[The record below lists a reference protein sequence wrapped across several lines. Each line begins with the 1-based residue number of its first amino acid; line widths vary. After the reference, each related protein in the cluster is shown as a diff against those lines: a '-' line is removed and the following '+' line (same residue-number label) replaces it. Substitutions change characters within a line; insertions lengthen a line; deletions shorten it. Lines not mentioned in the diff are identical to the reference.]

1 MNISMKRFVSL
12 GAMGALALSLAT
24 SAVAGPAAKFAAQ
37 VKDLQIVPKTAG
49 TGGYVTVLTT
59 ALKTPNQKDLLIGVS
74 FETGLYTQT
83 LVRSKNGS
91 TDTESATATLKVRVL
106 LDGQQV
112 SPDVEPDEVVYDHRL
127 QQLSAI
133 LGGVID
139 SCTVGEDGI
148 IDVATECTVTDEEIN
163 LVLDTMA
170 AHHFNFIV
178 RDLGPGDHTAE
189 VQVWGTTSASSA
201 DASAWVAVGRGA
213 LSVEEVRA
221 INLSGGIVF
230 EN

>member
-1 MNISMKRFVSL
+1 MNTTMKRF
-12 GAMGALALSLAT
+12 AALAAAGIIALGLAT

-37 VKDLQIVPKTAG
+37 VQDLQIVPKTSG
-49 TGGYVTVLTT
+49 TGGYTTVLTT
-59 ALKTPNQKDLLIGVS
+59 SIKTPNQKDLLVGVS

-91 TDTESATATLKVRVL
+91 SDTESATATLKVRVL

-133 LGGVID
+133 LGGVIE
-139 SCTVGEDGI
+139 SCTVGDDGV

-170 AHHFNFIV
+170 AHHFNFVV
-178 RDLGPGDHTAE
+178 RDLGPGDHAVE

-201 DASAWVAVGRGA
+201 DASAWVTVGRGA

>member
-1 MNISMKRFVSL
+1 MKRFISL
-12 GAMGALALSLAT
+12 VALGALALGLAT
-24 SAVAGPAAKFAAQ
+24 PAVAGPASKFAAH
-37 VKDLQIVPKTAG
+37 VKDLQLVPKSSG
-49 TGGYVTVLTT
+49 TGGYTTVLHT
-59 ALKTPNQKDLLIGVS
+59 AIKTPNNKDLLVGVP

-91 TDTESATATLKVRVL
+91 SDTESATATLKVRVL

-127 QQLSAI
+127 QQLSAV
-133 LGGVID
+133 LGGVIE
-139 SCTVGEDGI
+139 SCTVGDDGV
-148 IDVATECTVTDEEIN
+148 IDVATECTVTEEEIN

-178 RDLGPGDHTAE
+178 RDLGPGDHTVE

-201 DASAWVAVGRGA
+201 DASAWVSVGRGA

-221 INLSGGIVF
+221 INLDGGIVF